1 MDDTQSLAFEV
12 YNWAQQAFPNRT
24 LGSMA
29 LKMYEEIGEMLKD
42 PKDPLEFA
50 DVMILLLDHAVRY
63 GIDIEDAVQRKLII
77 NRQRSWKVNASG
89 AMSHEK

>member
-1 MDDTQSLAFEV
+1 MYSTQHLAVEV
-12 YNWAQQAFPNRT
+12 YAWAQQAFPDRT

-42 PKDPLEFA
+42 PRDPLEFA
-50 DVMILLLDHAVRY
+50 DVMILLLDHAVRH
-63 GIDIEDAVQRKLII
+63 GINIEDAVQRKLII

-89 AMSHEK
+89 AMSHEE